1 MTERIRI
8 IAGLGNPGQRYETT
22 RHNAGYWLVEALAQR
37 HGGQFKSE
45 AKFHGDVAAITV
57 NGADVRLLRPGT
69 YMNKSGLAV
78 AALARYLKVPPA
90 SVLVA
95 HDELDL
101 EPGTVRLKLGGGPG
115 GHNGLKDVIAHLG
128 RDFYR
133 LRIGIGHPGHRDD
146 VIDYVLNRA
155 SAADQGRIDEAVA
168 EAAAVIPVL
177 LGEGDQKAMHALHSR
192 GAEPRPYRKAGEGGG
207 GSRDGAAGDSGASG
221 DKR

>member
-8 IAGLGNPGQRYETT
+8 IAGLGNPGRRYETT
-22 RHNAGYWLVEALAQR
+22 RHNAGYWLVEALAHR
-37 HGGQFKSE
+37 YGGQFKSD
-45 AKFHGDVAAITV
+45 AKFHGDVAAIAV
-57 NGADVRLLRPGT
+57 NGADVRLIKPGT

-90 SVLVA
+90 GVLVA

-128 RDFYR
+128 KDFYR

-155 SAADQGRIDEAVA
+155 SAADQGLIDEAVA

-177 LGEGDQKAMHALHSR
+177 LGEGDQKAMHALHSK
-192 GAEPRPYRKAGEGGG
+192 GVEPRPYRKAGEGDKPSG
-207 GSRDGAAGDSGASG
+207 SGASADTG
-221 DKR
+221 GSGEKS

>member
-8 IAGLGNPGQRYETT
+8 IAGLGNPGPRYETT
-22 RHNAGYWLVEALAQR
+22 RHNAGYWLVDALAQR
-37 HGGQFKSE
+37 HGGQFRPA
-45 AKFHGDVAAITV
+45 AKFHGEMASVAV
-57 NGADVRLLRPGT
+57 NGADVRLLKPGT

-90 SVLVA
+90 GILVA

-101 EPGTVRLKLGGGPG
+101 EPGTVRLKRGGGPG

-128 RDFYR
+128 KDFYR

-168 EAAAVIPVL
+168 DAAGVIPVL

-192 GAEPRPYRKAGEGGG
+192 GVEPRAYRKDNAGGG
-207 GSRDGAAGDSGASG
+207 GPPDGAGG
-221 DKR
+221 DKG